1 MCAAYGVM
9 NTKRWPHSVYECLA
23 PGLYWAII
31 SVSVFLVILTVFWL
45 FFELFPDAH
54 GQGKILW
61 YKDVFEGLGVEVV
74 SVKPVDRIFRV
85 VLAVGTANASDLLL
99 SCMSW
104 FLLLEIVSFI
114 RFYAW
119 WRRIKYLFVLLLVR
133 FSVLFLMP
141 SDAFWVLIRFS
152 IRFLVPSG
160 AFWVLVLYERR
171 RSCARPFCLDAA
183 TASTDCGAEN
193 RPCDVVLSWGG
204 G

>member
-1 MCAAYGVM
+1 MRSVRSLKAER
-9 NTKRWPHSVYECLA
+9 KPHSVYEFLA

-74 SVKPVDRIFRV
+74 SVKPVDRICQV

-99 SCMSW
+99 SRVSW
-104 FLLLEIVSFI
+104 FLLLKTVSFI
-114 RFYAW
+114 RFCAW
-119 WRRIKYLFVLLLVR
+119 WRRIKYLFDLLLVR
-133 FSVLFLMP
+133 FLVLVLMP
-141 SDAFWVLIRFS
+141 SGAVWVL
-152 IRFLVPSG
+152 
-160 AFWVLVLYERR
+160 ALYERR

-183 TASTDCGAEN
+183 TASSDYDAEN
-193 RPCDVVLSWGG
+193 HPCGVVLCWDGG
-204 G
+204 RQGAAPWLLG